1 MELEVEQDVA
11 GFLGVHLERD
21 MRDGTI
27 KLTQSGLT
35 KRIVDALGVANEPI
49 KATPAKKEPL
59 VIDKDGEVPG
69 GTYSYA
75 SVIGMLQYLQ
85 AHSRPD
91 ITYAVSQ

>member
-59 VIDKDGEVPG
+59 VMELIAMLASLAC
-69 GTYSYA
+69 YSIYRRIRA
-75 SVIGMLQYLQ
+75 QILRTL
-85 AHSRPD
+85 
-91 ITYAVSQ
+91 